1 MIWMGGLV
9 DLCGWSGD
17 LGGWSCDLD
26 GWSG

>member
-9 DLCGWSGD
+9 DIGGWSGD